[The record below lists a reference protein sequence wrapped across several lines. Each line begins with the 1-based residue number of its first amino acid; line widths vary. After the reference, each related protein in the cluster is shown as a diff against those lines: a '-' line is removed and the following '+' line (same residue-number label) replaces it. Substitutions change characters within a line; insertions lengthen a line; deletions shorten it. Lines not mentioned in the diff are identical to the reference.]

1 MTKAV
6 LPRRTRTAEGPEV
19 RRRLPPA
26 ERSQRILDAA
36 AVFFA
41 ERGLSTS
48 TRELAERLGVAQAL
62 IYRYFPSKSAL
73 IDKVFEITFARLWD
87 DDWARLLAE
96 HERPLADRLTTLYT
110 AYLHR
115 AGSVSVRLFVR
126 AGLEGADMAR
136 RYSVPLTDKLLRPV
150 IAALRAE
157 AGLPGFE
164 VRAMMRGERE
174 IAMSLHGAVVFLAI
188 RKHVYGMPLPE
199 DMGELVR
206 LQVANFLPG
215 VMGELSRIHSN
226 SAEES
231 LTVEQLDPHRR
242 RG

>member
-1 MTKAV
+1 MSKAAQ
-6 LPRRTRTAEGPEV
+6 PRRRPTDGPTP

-26 ERSQRILDAA
+26 ERSQRILDEA

-41 ERGLSTS
+41 ERGLATS

-73 IDKVFEITFARLWD
+73 IDQVFEVTFARLWD
-87 DDWARLLAE
+87 DNWARLLADRA
-96 HERPLADRLTTLYT
+96 RPIEDRLTTLYT

-115 AGSVSVRLFVR
+115 AGAMSVRLFVR

-164 VRAMMRGERE
+164 VRPMMRGERE
-174 IAMSLHGAVVFLAI
+174 VAMSLHGAVVFLAI
-188 RKHVYGMPLPE
+188 RKHVYGMPLPD
-199 DMGELVR
+199 DMGELVH

-215 VMGELSRIHSN
+215 VQRELVRLHGSE
-226 SAEES
+226 AEET
-231 LTVEQLDPHRR
+231 LTIEHLDPQRR
-242 RG
+242 RA